1 MLKTTL
7 ISKRAIIST
16 LQPLVANRVYTVR
29 QGLAKGLTRRGGLG
43 FVPRVGAKPLEEA
56 FLETLDF
63 TDEIVYDVGG
73 YEGIF
78 TLFFASRVGRNG
90 HVVTFEPNPANY
102 ARIIENVRLNGFTNV
117 TVRRMALGR
126 GAGHGSLVFPT
137 DETARG
143 TLLSDIQDQIWQEPH
158 VDVIEVDIDSI
169 DRELSAAPCH
179 RASSSWM
186 WRDSS
191 ATCSRA
197 CRSCWRGTIRGCIS
211 KSTAPPL
218 TGSWRTRRRSS
229 RICGRL
235 AIACCTWKADER
247 SPHPSTSLRQ
257 LKVTCIAAEQTTRA
271 LTSTHSHCDC
281 APELCAGRH
290 RASDD

>member
-169 DRELSAAPCH
+169 DRELERGAVPPSFVKLDVEGFERDVLEGMSQLLARHHPRLYIEIHGATADGKLANATSVIAYLWSAGYRVLH
-179 RASSSWM
+179 VESGRE
-186 WRDSS
+186 
-191 ATCSRA
+191 
-197 CRSCWRGTIRGCIS
+197 I
-211 KSTAPPL
+211 TAPEHI
-218 TGSWRTRRRSS
+218 T
-229 RICGRL
+229 
-235 AIACCTWKADER
+235 
-247 SPHPSTSLRQ
+247 
-257 LKVTCIAAEQTTRA
+257 AATEGHLYCR
-271 LTSTHSHCDC
+271 
-281 APELCAGRH
+281 
-290 RASDD
+290 